1 LNTLENSCLFLGR
14 VLMGL
19 YFIIPAIS
27 KINKF
32 EGTSAYM
39 EQHNVPMVS
48 LLLVLTIII
57 QLVGGVAIIIGFKGK
72 VSAFILAGL
81 TLLISLFMHDFWGM
95 TEGVA
100 RSHELQNFLK
110 NMGIIAGL
118 LIITGLGTGK
128 FSLEGRKV
136 TEPERR

>member
-1 LNTLENSCLFLGR
+1 
-14 VLMGL
+14 
-19 YFIIPAIS
+19 
-27 KINKF
+27 
-32 EGTSAYM
+32 
-39 EQHNVPMVS
+39 MVS

-100 RSHELQNFLK
+100 RSHELQNFFK